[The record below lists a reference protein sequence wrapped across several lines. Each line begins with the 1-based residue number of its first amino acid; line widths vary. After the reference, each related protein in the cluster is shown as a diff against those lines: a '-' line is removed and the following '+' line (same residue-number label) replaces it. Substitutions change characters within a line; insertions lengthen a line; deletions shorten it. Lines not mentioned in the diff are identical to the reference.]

1 MNASIS
7 VKGKKKLKQEKEG
20 SWKWDEEAFYIQ
32 WAEPELADRGYKTFH
47 TAVSP
52 RTRKAESVQQIISIS
67 LFRQMILIPLLLG
80 LLNPYPDNWLMSKNL
95 WGEQKELGGK

>member
-1 MNASIS
+1 MPAFLL
-7 VKGKKKLKQEKEG
+7 KEKKIKTKKKEG

-32 WAEPELADRGYKTFH
+32 WAEPELAERRYKTFH
-47 TAVSP
+47 TAESP
-52 RTRKAESVQQIISIS
+52 RTRKAESVQQIISMS